1 MADYYPLLR
10 KAIDRLDQPSE
21 AARYNV
27 YERARQALVNQLR
40 SAGFVDK
47 QLDEHLESLDGAVA
61 QIEREFTNARKE
73 PTRVLRA
80 AREESG
86 AKQAR
91 DEPQAAPPEAPPA
104 GNLDEPP
111 QQTPVAE
118 SAGESASVLRRW
130 GAVMAAGVLLV
141 VIAAAVSLYFFQPRQ
156 RPASAD
162 RPAAAPAQSRPA
174 PAPTAVATSQ
184 EAAQPS
190 YILRRQR
197 VFYRTTHPP
206 NTIAVSLSQKFL
218 YVVQPNQ
225 VAIRYTIG
233 VGPACDKVAGLF
245 HVTEKV
251 PRPADSVTGR
261 APTTAVLP
269 DQSFG
274 PPALYFDRGRAVHEA
289 SDPKAVGQLVRAGCF
304 LTWEQDIADLFERVS
319 LNDRVVVVN

>member
-1 MADYYPLLR
+1 
-10 KAIDRLDQPSE
+10 
-21 AARYNV
+21 
-27 YERARQALVNQLR
+27 
-40 SAGFVDK
+40 
-47 QLDEHLESLDGAVA
+47 
-61 QIEREFTNARKE
+61 
-73 PTRVLRA
+73 
-80 AREESG
+80 
-86 AKQAR
+86 
-91 DEPQAAPPEAPPA
+91 
-104 GNLDEPP
+104 
-111 QQTPVAE
+111 
-118 SAGESASVLRRW
+118 
-130 GAVMAAGVLLV
+130 MAAGVLLV

-162 RPAAAPAQSRPA
+162 RPAAPPAQSRPA

-251 PRPADSVTGR
+251 PRPADSATGR
-261 APTTAVLP
+261 APTAAVYAGSVL
-269 DQSFG
+269 Q
-274 PPALYFDRGRAVHEA
+274 PARALLRPGAGRA
-289 SDPKAVGQLVRAGCF
+289 
-304 LTWEQDIADLFERVS
+304 
-319 LNDRVVVVN
+319 